1 MTNKQKKTGHP
12 KNDKIFGSIFGAQ
25 PSTSGGS
32 RDFYAELAPFKTFSD
47 VVDPEL
53 YRQLPHDW
61 SIGLADVVHSTEAI
75 AEGRYK
81 TVNTVGAA
89 VLAAV
94 TNALPGSIYPFA
106 FGGDGASLAVPEVD
120 APVVETTLART
131 AAWAEDSLG
140 LNLRVAMIPIAAIRD
155 AGFDVRVAR
164 FAASAE
170 VTYAMFA
177 GGGLAWSDAKMK
189 DGDFAIPRAAPGET
203 PDLAGLYCGFAPIKA
218 ERGIILSLIA
228 VPHEIESRF
237 AEVVGDIIA
246 LLDGSGQAGRPM
258 PDQGP
263 LPGWTA
269 GGLKG
274 PLAGGRAQTGPMNGL
289 ALLCRAV
296 LARMILGTNMP
307 IGGYHKGYRQQL
319 VQNTDFRKFDDC
331 LRMTVDCSPSVAD
344 AIEARLDEARLAGI
358 CRYGTH
364 RQDSANLT
372 CHIPSRARADHVH
385 FVDGATGGYAA
396 AAAKLKATPVSAS
409 GPA

>member
-1 MTNKQKKTGHP
+1 MTNKQKKTGPP
-12 KNDKIFGSIFGAQ
+12 KDDKIFGSSFGAQ
-25 PSTSGGS
+25 PSTSGRS
-32 RDFYAELAPFKTFSD
+32 RDFYAQLTPFDTFSD
-47 VVDPEL
+47 ILDPDV

-61 SIGLADVVHSTEAI
+61 SIGVADVVHSTQAI

-94 TNALPGSIYPFA
+94 TNALPGAIYPFS

-120 APVVETTLART
+120 VPTVETALART

-140 LNLRVAMIPIAAIRD
+140 LNLRVAMIPISAIRE

-189 DGDFAIPRAAPGET
+189 EGDFAISRAAPGET

-218 ERGIILSLIA
+218 QRGVILSLIA
-228 VPHEIESRF
+228 VPSRIEPHF
-237 AEVVGDIIA
+237 AEVVGDIIS

-263 LPGWTA
+263 LPSWTA
-269 GGLKG
+269 SGLKG
-274 PLAGGRAQTGPMNGL
+274 PLAGGRARTARVNGL
-289 ALLCRAV
+289 MVLWRAV
-296 LARMILGTNMP
+296 LARLILGADVP
-307 IGGYHKGYRQQL
+307 IGGYHKGYRRQL

-344 AIEARLDEARLAGI
+344 AIEARLNDARFADI
-358 CRYGTH
+358 CRYGIH
-364 RQDSANLT
+364 RQESANLT
-372 CHIPSRARADHVH
+372 CYIPSPSRADHVH
-385 FVDGATGGYAA
+385 FVDGAAGGYAA
-396 AAAKLKATPVSAS
+396 AAAKLKAEARSEIVPN
-409 GPA
+409 

>member
-1 MTNKQKKTGHP
+1 MINKQKNTNHSRD
-12 KNDKIFGSIFGAQ
+12 DKIFGAR

-32 RDFYAELAPFKTFSD
+32 RDFYAELAPFETFSD

-61 SIGLADVVHSTEAI
+61 SIGVADVVHSTEAI

-94 TNALPGSIYPFA
+94 TNALPGAIYPFA

-120 APVVETTLART
+120 APIVEATLART

-140 LNLRVAMIPIAAIRD
+140 LNLRVAMIPITAIRD

-189 DGDFAIPRAAPGET
+189 DGGFAIPRAAPGET

-228 VPHEIESRF
+228 VPNEIEPCF
-237 AEVVGDIIA
+237 AKVVGDIIA
-246 LLDGSGQAGRPM
+246 LLDGSGKAGRPM

-269 GGLKG
+269 GALRG
-274 PLAGGRAQTGPMNGL
+274 PLAGGRARTAPTNGL
-289 ALLCRAV
+289 MVLCRAV
-296 LARMILGTNMP
+296 LARLVLGTDMP

-344 AIEARLDEARLAGI
+344 AIEARLDDARLAGI

-372 CHIPSRARADHVH
+372 CYIPSRARADHVH